1 MPRMPQATKPS
12 QEHTGSGEVIVGV
25 DTHKDV
31 HVAAVISV
39 LGVLLDT
46 ASFPATAAGYRQLQG
61 WASGFGMLRRAGV
74 ECTGSY
80 GAALT
85 RYLLA
90 AGLEVVEVNQP
101 DKASRRRRGKT
112 DAIDAEAA
120 ARAVLS
126 GRATAIAKTGNGP
139 VEMVRML
146 GLAKASAV
154 KSRVQAINQLK
165 AVLVCADPILRESL
179 SGLSTRRL
187 IRQCAQLPAD
197 TPSDIISAAVY
208 TLGLLARRVL
218 GLTTQINDLNQRIT
232 EVLAA
237 HAPQLL
243 DHYGVGPDTAAVLLV
258 TAGDN
263 PQRLHNE
270 ASFAALCGV
279 SPVEASSGKAQ
290 RRRLN
295 RGGDRQA
302 NRALYS
308 IVLSRLR
315 WDTRSRNYIQRR
327 ISEGRTPREAIRCL
341 KRYVAREI
349 YQLIKPISE
358 PTQQPSA
365 T

>member
-1 MPRMPQATKPS
+1 
-12 QEHTGSGEVIVGV
+12 
-25 DTHKDV
+25 
-31 HVAAVISV
+31 
-39 LGVLLDT
+39 
-46 ASFPATAAGYRQLQG
+46 
-61 WASGFGMLRRAGV
+61 
-74 ECTGSY
+74 
-80 GAALT
+80 LT

-90 AGLEVVEVNQP
+90 AGVEVVEVNQP
-101 DKASRRRRGKT
+101 DKAGRRRRGKT
-112 DAIDAEAA
+112 DAIDAETA

-139 VEMVRML
+139 VEMVRMFR
-146 GLAKASAV
+146 LAKASAV

-165 AVLVCADPILRESL
+165 AVLVCADPILRESF

-187 IRQCAQLPAD
+187 IGQCAQLPAD
-197 TPSDIISAAVY
+197 TSSDIAGAAVY
-208 TLGLLARRVL
+208 TLGLLARHVL
-218 GLTTQINDLNQRIT
+218 ELTTQINDLNQRIT

-263 PQRLHNE
+263 PQRLHSE

-349 YQLIKPISE
+349 YQLIKPIPE
-358 PTQQPSA
+358 PPQRQIPAHRHHDHIRREPERS
-365 T
+365 

>member
-1 MPRMPQATKPS
+1 MPRMPQATEPS
-12 QEHTGSGEVIVGV
+12 QDHTGSDEVIVGV
-25 DTHKDV
+25 DIRKDV

-39 LGVLLDT
+39 LGVLLGA
-46 ASFPATAAGYRQLQG
+46 ASFPVTAAGYRQLLG
-61 WASGFGMLRRAGV
+61 WASGFGMLCRAGV
-74 ECTGSY
+74 ECTGSD

-90 AGLEVVEVNQP
+90 AGLAVVEVNQP
-101 DKASRRRRGKT
+101 DKAGRRRRGKT

-120 ARAVLS
+120 AGAVLS

-139 VEMVRML
+139 VEMVRMFR
-146 GLAKASAV
+146 LAKASAV

-165 AVLVCADPILRESL
+165 AVLISADSIVRESL

-197 TPSDIISAAVY
+197 TPSDIASAAVY
-208 TLGLLARRVL
+208 TLQLLARRVL
-218 GLTTQINDLNQRIT
+218 ELTTQINDLKQRIT

-237 HAPQLL
+237 HAPQLF

-263 PQRLHNE
+263 PQRLHSE

-290 RRRLN
+290 HRRLN

-308 IVLSRLR
+308 IAMSRLR

-341 KRYVAREI
+341 KRSVAREI
-349 YQLIKPISE
+349 YQLIKPIPE
-358 PTQQPSA
+358 HTQQPSA